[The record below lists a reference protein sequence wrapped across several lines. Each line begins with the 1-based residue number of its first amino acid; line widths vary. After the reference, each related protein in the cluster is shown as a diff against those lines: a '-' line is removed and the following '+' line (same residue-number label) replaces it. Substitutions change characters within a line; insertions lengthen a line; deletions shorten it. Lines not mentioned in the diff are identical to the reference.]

1 MFINGVNDELI
12 LAARLL
18 LATLFL
24 IFGWRKLRDFSGTV
38 SQMGAY
44 EVREGWYQPSG
55 QAKRNRLRR
64 MLGSGRMVVASSQ
77 MRRMRSHR
85 LL

>member
-1 MFINGVNDELI
+1 MEKHQGLNTAVMPL
-12 LAARLL
+12 
-18 LATLFL
+18 
-24 IFGWRKLRDFSGTV
+24 
-38 SQMGAY
+38 MGATQERKSEKTH
-44 EVREGWYQPSG
+44 EVREGWHQPGG

-64 MLGSGRMVVASSQ
+64 MLGCGRMVVASSQ